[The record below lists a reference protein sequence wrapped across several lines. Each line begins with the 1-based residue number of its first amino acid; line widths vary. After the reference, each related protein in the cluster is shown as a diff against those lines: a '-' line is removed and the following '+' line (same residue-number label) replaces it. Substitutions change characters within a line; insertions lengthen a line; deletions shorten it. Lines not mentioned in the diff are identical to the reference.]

1 MTKLKVVL
9 GLFSG
14 SSIENDNETIHCKAY
29 ASQESKYLNKY
40 GFFLLKYNSELKW
53 WIIID
58 WVEYS

>member
-9 GLFSG
+9 GLFLG
-14 SSIENDNETIHCKAY
+14 SSIESENETIHCKAY

-40 GFFLLKYNSELKW
+40 GFFLLKYNNELKW

-58 WVEYS
+58 YVSFS